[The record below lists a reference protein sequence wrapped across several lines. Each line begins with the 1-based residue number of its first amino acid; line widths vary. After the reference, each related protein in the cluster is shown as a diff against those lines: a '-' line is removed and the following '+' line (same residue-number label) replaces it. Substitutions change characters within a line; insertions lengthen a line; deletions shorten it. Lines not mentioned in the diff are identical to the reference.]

1 MKTQI
6 ALAVALGALFV
17 AVPSATP
24 KKTPPAVLQM
34 GVDCAGDVTTPDGN
48 DYDACIVTV
57 TGLVTNTTYSLQV
70 TDNCNGYNV
79 ARNVTA
85 VAGGINVPVQIPD
98 CPSATFSLL
107 TTGRNA
113 GQLVATSGLI
123 VMPLP

>member
-1 MKTQI
+1 MKTEI

-34 GVDCAGDVTTPDGN
+34 GVVCAANDATTPEGH
-48 DYDACIVTV
+48 DYDPCTVTV

-70 TDNCNGYNV
+70 TDNCNGFSV

-98 CPSATFSLL
+98 CQNATFSLF

-123 VMPLP
+123 VMQ